1 MESQTRAMTIEKT
14 TTPNTYKTV
23 GTRPIRPDGVDKVT
37 GRAKFGAD
45 IHLPGMLYGAV
56 VRSPHA
62 HARILAIDTSAAEA
76 LPGVKAV
83 VTAMDLSELT
93 GVPIEKADYAGQQI
107 LAHDKTYYHGHA
119 VAAVAATN
127 RHVADEAAKLVQVD
141 YEVLPHVLDAR
152 QAMDEDAP
160 ILHENL
166 RTEALGRTGDTPTNI
181 AGHVQAERGDLEA
194 GFAQASVI
202 VEREF
207 HTQTVHQ
214 GYIEPSTAT
223 AIWGDENQIRI
234 WCSTQG
240 SHFARKQVADILQMP
255 LSRITVT
262 PMEIGGGFGGKNDV
276 YLEPLAAMLS
286 RKSGGRP
293 VKIVMTRSDVLKA
306 TGPGAGSSISVK
318 IGADGQGRITA
329 AEVDMA
335 YDAGGFPGGWVSGG
349 VGVVLA
355 PYKVEN
361 VRINGYDVVVNK
373 PKTAS
378 YRAPGATNAVY
389 AAETVI
395 DELAEALDMD
405 PLDFRLLNGA
415 VEGDRRPN
423 GIPHLHMGY
432 HETIH
437 AAKEHPHYRTPL
449 GGPNRGR
456 GVASTFWA
464 NWGAKSSVSA
474 NVNEDGTVNLVV
486 GSVDLSTSRT
496 AVAMQLAETLGIPL
510 DAVSVKVAGT
520 DFIGFNDTSG
530 GSRTTYATGFAAYE
544 LGKTIQQQMAAV
556 AADFW
561 DVDIGDVILRGD
573 TFSAGDE
580 RLTFAEVAKIVAD
593 GGAPVTASASVDAQ
607 NYGGAAAVHIVDVEV
622 DAETGKVT
630 ILRYTAIQDVGTAIH
645 PAYVQGQIQGGVAQ
659 GIGWALNEGYW
670 YDEDGRLAN
679 ASLLDYRMPTAP
691 DLPMIDTQ
699 LIENAY
705 PGHPFGVRGVGE
717 TPIVPPAGAVANAI
731 YHATGVRL
739 AELPMS
745 PDRLV
750 KAMLSQRQ

>member
-1 MESQTRAMTIEKT
+1 MEMTTRTKSDEEKT
-14 TTPNTYKTV
+14 VLAGYTTI

-37 GRAKFGAD
+37 GRARFGAD
-45 IHLPGMLYGAV
+45 IHLPGILYGAV
-56 VRSPHA
+56 LRSPHA
-62 HARILAIDTSAAEA
+62 HARIRNIDTGAAAA

-83 VTAMDLSELT
+83 VIAADLSELT
-93 GVPIEKADYAGQQI
+93 GVPFDDADYADQQI
-107 LAHDKTYYHGHA
+107 LAYDKTYYHGHA

-127 RHVADEAAKLVQVD
+127 RHIAEEAAKLIQVD

-152 QAMDEDAP
+152 EAMAEGAP
-160 ILHENL
+160 ILHEEL
-166 RTEALGRTGDTPTNI
+166 RTEALGRTGDRPTNI
-181 AGHVQAERGDLEA
+181 AGHVRAERGDLEA
-194 GFAQASVI
+194 GFAQACVI

-214 GYIEPSTAT
+214 GYIEPNTAT
-223 AIWGDENQIRI
+223 AIWSDENQVQI

-240 SHFARKQVADILQMP
+240 SHFARKQVADILRMP
-255 LSRITVT
+255 LSSITVT

-276 YLEPLAAMLS
+276 YLEPLAALLS

-293 VKIVMTRSDVLKA
+293 VKIVMTRADVLTA
-306 TGPGAGSSISVK
+306 TGPGAGSSIKVK
-318 IGADGQGRITA
+318 IGANEKGLITA
-329 AEVDMA
+329 AEIDMA
-335 YDAGGFPGGWVSGG
+335 YDAGGFPGGWVSSG

-355 PYKVEN
+355 PYRLEN
-361 VRINGYDVVVNK
+361 VRIDGYDVVVNK

-395 DELAEALDMD
+395 DELAETLDMD

-423 GIPHLHMGY
+423 GVPHLHMGY
-432 HETIH
+432 HETIR

-449 GGPNRGR
+449 EGSNRGR
-456 GVASTFWA
+456 GVASAFWG

-474 NVNEDGTVNLVV
+474 GVNEDGTVNLVV

-496 AVAMQLAETLGIPL
+496 AVGMQLAETLGIPL
-510 DAVSVKVAGT
+510 SAVSVKVAGT
-520 DFIGFNDTSG
+520 DLVGFNDTSG
-530 GSRTTYATGFAAYE
+530 GSRTTYATGLAAYE
-544 LGKTIQQQMAAV
+544 LGKKIQQQMVDV

-561 DVDIGDVILRGD
+561 GLEAAEVTVEGN
-573 TFSAGDE
+573 TFSNGSE
-580 RLTFAEVAKIVAD
+580 HLTFTEIAGIVAD

-607 NYGGAAAVHIVDVEV
+607 NYGGAAALHIVDLEV
-622 DAETGKVT
+622 DPETGKVT

-670 YDEDGRLAN
+670 YDADGRLAN

-699 LIENAY
+699 LIEKAY

-717 TPIVPPAGAVANAI
+717 TPIVPPAGAVASAI

-739 AELPMS
+739 TELPMS
-745 PDRLV
+745 PERLV
-750 KAMLSQRQ
+750 KALMDQHR